1 MLSLMI
7 CQTKHK
13 RKNKCSPNLFR
24 LLSRENVK
32 KRGADKRRFLWLTV
46 SLRFY
51 FPLFFPNNPRRKK

>member
-1 MLSLMI
+1 MI

-32 KRGADKRRFLWLTV
+32 SVETIYTKTTMIRLDEF
-46 SLRFY
+46 
-51 FPLFFPNNPRRKK
+51 